1 MANAKGFA
9 LISILL
15 LATVMLILVM
25 SILHS
30 SQLSLRVADLG
41 QQQLISRQQAW
52 MAHQQQ
58 LGMVP
63 PVPSVA
69 LDSDWCPAR
78 FAAWEEQQLHC
89 SRQMFWSETAASP
102 LFTERVGS
110 IQLTIAM
117 NEDLLHD

>member
-1 MANAKGFA
+1 MAHAKGFA

-25 SILHS
+25 SMLHS
-30 SQLSLRVADLG
+30 SQLSLRIADLG

-58 LGMVP
+58 LAADP
-63 PVPSVA
+63 AIPSA
-69 LDSDWCPAR
+69 ELDPRWCPAR
-78 FAAWEEQQLHC
+78 FAAWEGQQLHC
-89 SRQMFWSETAASP
+89 SRQVLWSETASTP

-110 IQLTIAM
+110 IQLTIAL
-117 NEDLLHD
+117 NEELLHD